1 MIRRESNSFRFC
13 AKNINNNNYIIAD
26 AIRFEGSEENIIYA
40 ICYDDINNNI
50 VKIPV
55 YKTSSLEK
63 LETILYDIVSCY
75 RNDHNGVYW
84 FC

>member
-1 MIRRESNSFRFC
+1 MIKRESKTFRFC

-26 AIRFEGSEENIIYA
+26 AIRFEGNENIIYA
-40 ICYDDINNNI
+40 ICYDDISNNI
-50 VKIPV
+50 IKIPV

-75 RNDHNGVYW
+75 RNDTNGVYW

>member
-1 MIRRESNSFRFC
+1 MIRRESKTFRFC

-26 AIRFEGSEENIIYA
+26 AIRFEVSKENIIYA

-50 VKIPV
+50 VRIPV
-55 YKTSSLEK
+55 HKTSSLKK

-75 RNDHNGVYW
+75 RNDSNGVYW

>member
-1 MIRRESNSFRFC
+1 MIKRENKTFRFC

-40 ICYDDINNNI
+40 ICYDDISNSI
-50 VKIPV
+50 IKIPV
-55 YKTSSLEK
+55 YKTSSSEK
-63 LETILYDIVSCY
+63 LKETLWDIISCY
-75 RNDHNGVYW
+75 RNDHNGIFV

>member
-1 MIRRESNSFRFC
+1 MIRRENSSFRFC
-13 AKNINNNNYIIAD
+13 AKNIINNNYIIAD
-26 AIRFEGSEENIIYA
+26 AGSEENIIYA
-40 ICYDDINNNI
+40 ICYDDISNNI

-55 YKTSSLEK
+55 YKTSSSEK

-75 RNDHNGVYW
+75 RNNSNGVYW

>member
-1 MIRRESNSFRFC
+1 MIRRENNSFRFC

-40 ICYDDINNNI
+40 ICYDDISNNI
-50 VKIPV
+50 IKIPV
-55 YKTSSLEK
+55 YETSSSEK
-63 LETILYDIVSCY
+63 LEQTLCDIISCY
-75 RNDHNGVYW
+75 RNDHNGIFV